1 MKRAAILAGFVA
13 LLSLVALQTA
23 QAQISCA
30 PPPKAQPQRIKAG
43 EGMPP
48 LPLPVTPLRRT
59 ERKKPPAPPTL
70 MAKINYGALG
80 MVEDQGRKVR
90 RYQWTMAVGDTQSLF
105 DYARRELGEVAN
117 YKADVMRLNEFN
129 FAPERTPVIYFTGQE
144 GFELTPLERNLI
156 RNYVLQGGYVFA
168 NSSSGKDS
176 FTESFKKEF
185 QAMFPDRPWYT
196 LPPEHPLFHSHF
208 QLTTL
213 RHKDGASKY
222 ENRFPTIYGINVGCR
237 TAVLF
242 TPCDVACGW
251 DGHSH
256 DFGRRIDIDD
266 ARRFGVNL
274 LAYCLA
280 YYRLGRTQSFVKVFA
295 PDEGAPGDV
304 EIAQIR
310 HAGDWDPHPSAIS
323 NLMKAFALSTSGQP
337 TYRRIGVEADSSDIF
352 RYPFLYLT
360 GHLNL
365 AFSDKARE
373 NLRRYLD
380 GGGFLFIHN
389 CCDRREFDLAV
400 RRELKTLFP
409 DEALAELPAD
419 HAIFSSHAAINPA
432 QAPANGAP
440 GFDLAKPSLLGL
452 TRQGYTCVVYS
463 PVSLSGGWE
472 DEPRPL
478 VAAVDPDTSLKL
490 GVNVL
495 VYAMTH

>member
-1 MKRAAILAGFVA
+1 MTFALLAGVICLFTRINV
-13 LLSLVALQTA
+13 

-43 EGMPP
+43 EGFPP

-70 MAKINYGALG
+70 MAKVNYGALT
-80 MVEDQGRKVR
+80 MAEEEGRKVR
-90 RYQWTMAVGDTQSLF
+90 RYQWTMALGDTNALF

-117 YKADVMRLNEFN
+117 YKADIMRLNEFDYS
-129 FAPERTPVIYFTGQE
+129 PDRTPLIYFTGQE
-144 GFELTPLERNLI
+144 GFELTPLERSHI
-156 RNYVLQGGYVFA
+156 RNYVLLGGYVFA
-168 NSSSGKDS
+168 NSSSGKDA

-185 QAMFPDRPWYT
+185 QTIFPDRPWFT

-208 QLTTL
+208 QLTSL
-213 RHKDGASKY
+213 RHKEGPSKL
-222 ENRFPTIYGINVGCR
+222 ENRFPTIYGINIGCR
-237 TAVLF
+237 TAVIF
-242 TPCDVACGW
+242 TPYDVACGW
-251 DGHSH
+251 DGHTH
-256 DFGRRIDIDD
+256 DFGKRIDIED

-274 LAYCLA
+274 LAYSLA
-280 YYRLGRTQSFVKVFA
+280 YYRLGRTQSIVKVFA
-295 PDEGAPGDV
+295 PDAANPGDV

-310 HAGDWDPHPSAIS
+310 HAGDWDPHPTAIS
-323 NLMKAFALSTSGQP
+323 NLMKAFAMSTSGQP
-337 TYRRIGVEADSSDIF
+337 TYRHVGVEADSDELF
-352 RYPFLYLT
+352 NHPFLYLT
-360 GHLNL
+360 GHLSFSL
-365 AFSDKARE
+365 SDKGRA

-380 GGGFLFIHN
+380 GGGFLFVHN
-389 CCDRREFDLAV
+389 CCDRRAFDQAV

-409 DEALAELPAD
+409 DDSLAELPAD
-419 HAIFSSHAAINPA
+419 HPIFSSHVPINPT
-432 QAPANGAP
+432 QVPADGVP
-440 GFDLAKPSLLGL
+440 GYNLTKATLLGL

-478 VAAVDPDTSLKL
+478 VASVAPETALQL

>member
-1 MKRAAILAGFVA
+1 MKRTMTVCGLACFFYLAILTHV
-13 LLSLVALQTA
+13 

-43 EGMPP
+43 EGFPP

-70 MAKINYGALG
+70 MAKINYGVLA
-80 MVEDQGRKVR
+80 MVEEEGRKTR
-90 RYQWTMAVGDTQSLF
+90 RYQWTMALGDTNNLF

-117 YKADVMRLNEFN
+117 YKADIMRLNEFN
-129 FAPERTPVIYFTGQE
+129 FSPDRTPVIYFTGQE
-144 GFELTPLERNLI
+144 GFELTALERNLV
-156 RNYVLQGGYVFA
+156 RNYVLQGGYVFG

-176 FTESFKKEF
+176 FTESFKREF
-185 QAMFPDRPWYT
+185 RSIFPDRPWFT

-208 QLTTL
+208 QLSTL
-213 RHKDGASKY
+213 RHKEGASKY
-222 ENRFPTIYGINVGCR
+222 ENRFPTIYGVNIGCR

-242 TPCDVACGW
+242 TPYDVACGW

-256 DFGRRIDIDD
+256 DFGKRIDIED

-280 YYRLGRTQSFVKVFA
+280 YYRLGRTQSIVKIFA
-295 PDEGAPGDV
+295 PDQGAPGDV
-304 EIAQIR
+304 EIAQLR
-310 HAGDWDPHPSAIS
+310 HQGDWDPHASGIS

-337 TYRRIGVEADSSDIF
+337 TYRRVGVEADSEEIF

-360 GHLNL
+360 GHLN
-365 AFSDKARE
+365 FSLSSKGRE

-389 CCDRREFDLAV
+389 CCDRREFDVAI
-400 RRELKTLFP
+400 RRELKALFP
-409 DEALAELPAD
+409 DDKLAELPPD
-419 HAIFSSHAAINPA
+419 HAIFSSHVPINPT
-432 QAPANGAP
+432 QVPADGVP
-440 GFDLAKPSLLGL
+440 GFDLAKPTLLGL

-478 VAAVDPDTSLKL
+478 VASVEPDTALKL